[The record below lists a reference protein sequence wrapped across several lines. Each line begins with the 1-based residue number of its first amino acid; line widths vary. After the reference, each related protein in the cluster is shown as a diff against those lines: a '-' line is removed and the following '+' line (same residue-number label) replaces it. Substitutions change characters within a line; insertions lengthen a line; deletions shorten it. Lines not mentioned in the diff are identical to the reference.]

1 MMLLKIK
8 GKVILKERI
17 TETMC
22 TKSKSELHL
31 LVCVCVC
38 ERERESSLDGSRTHT
53 LMIFFCVC
61 LIAHWMDRCVCV
73 CVLHSY
79 CIAFIKTSMH
89 DFKNFL
95 ISFRSYCIVEA
106 IRKGFL
112 GKIYIHPKNGATGSF
127 SRYCMCHNSFPAP

>member
-8 GKVILKERI
+8 GKVILEERI

-38 ERERESSLDGSRTHT
+38 VCERERERESSLDGSRTHT
-53 LMIFFCVC
+53 L
-61 LIAHWMDRCVCV
+61 IAHW
-73 CVLHSY
+73 
-79 CIAFIKTSMH
+79 
-89 DFKNFL
+89 
-95 ISFRSYCIVEA
+95 IVEA

-112 GKIYIHPKNGATGSF
+112 GKIYIHPKNGATGLF

>member
-8 GKVILKERI
+8 GKVILEERI

-38 ERERESSLDGSRTHT
+38 ERER
-53 LMIFFCVC
+53 
-61 LIAHWMDRCVCV
+61 AHWMDRCVCV

-89 DFKNFL
+89 DFKIFL

-112 GKIYIHPKNGATGSF
+112 GKIYIHPKNGATGLF